1 MPRHHR
7 KRTPMENNR
16 ARENGT
22 ADKGKALGLAGSHL
36 AQIKYQHH
44 QAGFGMESTEEAEA
58 KEAKE
63 HLATVNG
70 GVDGRG
76 GLTQGQESHS
86 HDQWR
91 GRWERQALLKAKEQL
106 ATVNGGVDKRGS
118 LQLRP
123 RNG

>member
-1 MPRHHR
+1 
-7 KRTPMENNR
+7 ME
-16 ARENGT
+16 
-22 ADKGKALGLAGSHL
+22 L
-36 AQIKYQHH
+36 QIKERRWGWLGHTTK
-44 QAGFGMESTEEAEA
+44 QALGFGMESTEEAEA

-118 LQLRP
+118 LHSRP